1 MTSFL
6 FADHSAHALHHL
18 ILHQAPSQRT
28 SLHTQ
33 PKAHACGG
41 FFQSGLTWKA
51 TGYMKVTLLSPSIY
65 LPVVLDGAK
74 WGQKTTFASSATD
87 GHGETQSPTAMWYGM
102 EWRHSAF
109 LLIPGSSHQVLLI
122 LSDKCI
128 FKSVSCSPSSLLP
141 SPRSGL
147 QYLSPR
153 LEH

>member
-1 MTSFL
+1 MPFTTSFCTRPPHKELL
-6 FADHSAHALHHL
+6 FTPNLKLMLVEAFSKVV
-18 ILHQAPSQRT
+18 S
-28 SLHTQ
+28 
-33 PKAHACGG
+33 
-41 FFQSGLTWKA
+41 TWKA

-74 WGQKTTFASSATD
+74 WGQKTAFASSATD